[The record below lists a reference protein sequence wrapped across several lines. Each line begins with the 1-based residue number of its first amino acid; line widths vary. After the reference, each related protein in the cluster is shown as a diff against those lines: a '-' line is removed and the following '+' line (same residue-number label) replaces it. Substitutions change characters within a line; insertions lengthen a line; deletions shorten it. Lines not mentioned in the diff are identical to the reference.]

1 MVAALNS
8 SLEITMTDQPVPA
21 AEAPVETPAEAPP
34 PPADAAP
41 PDAAPDAPPEE
52 ASEEAPPINDDEI
65 KAREDLKEQQDKAKD
80 ARLALLQVKYGISPE
95 QMAGWKANFG
105 RISSVHIA
113 GQLYI
118 YRGLFRLEFQ
128 QLMQSSD
135 VREMIESGPEGADK
149 ARALNEK
156 RITNRGVLFPEVK
169 GKAWDKD
176 LAGILNTLSDL
187 ILNFSGFVPDDVPV
201 EL

>member
-1 MVAALNS
+1 MAALNS

-34 PPADAAP
+34 PPVDAP

-52 ASEEAPPINDDEI
+52 ALPINDDEI
-65 KAREDLKEQQDKAKD
+65 KAREELKEQQDKAKE
-80 ARLALLQVKYGISPE
+80 ARLALLQAKHGITPE
-95 QMAGWKANFG
+95 QMAEWKANFG

-118 YRGLFRLEFQ
+118 YRGLFRQEFQ

-149 ARALNEK
+149 ARAMNEQ
-156 RITNRGVLFPEVK
+156 RITNRGVLFPNVK
-169 GKAWDKD
+169 GKSWDKD